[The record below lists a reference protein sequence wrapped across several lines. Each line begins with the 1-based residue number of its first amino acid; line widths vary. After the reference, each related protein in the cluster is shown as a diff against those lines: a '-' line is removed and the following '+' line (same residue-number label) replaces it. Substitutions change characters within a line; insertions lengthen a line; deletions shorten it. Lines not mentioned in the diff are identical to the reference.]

1 MLKNKN
7 KNFKISTANYGV
19 LKKEGKKM
27 EKDLEIMEL
36 GEGVN
41 YIYSRNR
48 EKFNFKNVTEEV
60 GEKNEKSFCNL
71 VKELQNNEIKLTQM
85 YIVKCVHGNK
95 IVDMEVMQKDSQI
108 IEINY
113 LQSGLKLITPKII
126 EADGI
131 VTNDI
136 TKMLGMFPADC
147 GILGIYD
154 PVEKRKALIH
164 SGWRGALQDI
174 AVRAIDIFRMK
185 GSKLSNLK
193 VILSPM
199 IKSLEIGIDTIFM
212 FDEYVEKKGPDYK
225 KFIKKS
231 SENYLV
237 NLKEIIVQSLLD
249 RGIKKENI
257 LNINSEDTFSEVDQ
271 NCRYLYESYR
281 RDKEKSRRNI
291 IIIYF
296 IPKKSNRPA
305 WVSDAK
311 SKHVLKLSAI
321 VISSFVPNTETF
333 SEVKEIIKNDLT
345 SSDIAT
351 FEKLQKPVVDSINN
365 DNTSAEM
372 GYKDS
377 EVRDLE
383 RQLQQL
389 QEATEEETILDD
401 ENKTSNKEVE
411 DTNNKENKQINI
423 KINSSDV
430 DTLRTILK
438 NNL

>member
-1 MLKNKN
+1 MFTVLD
-7 KNFKISTANYGV
+7 FIFIVVVLFSSATAYVSGFV
-19 LKKEGKKM
+19 HSIIGLAIWFGTAFITK
-27 EKDLEIMEL
+27 
-36 GEGVN
+36 
-41 YIYSRNR
+41 YIYPLLEPLFARLLGSST
-48 EKFNFKNVTEEV
+48 FF
-60 GEKNEKSFCNL
+60 SNL
-71 VKELQNNEIKLTQM
+71 VAYIIVFVLSVMILSFINKTVASKLHQTNFSSAD
-85 YIVKCVHGNK
+85 KTFGFLFGLFRG
-95 IVDMEVMQKDSQI
+95 I
-108 IEINY
+108 I
-113 LQSGLKLITPKII
+113 LM
-126 EADGI
+126 GI
-131 VTNDI
+131 V
-136 TKMLGMFPADC
+136 
-147 GILGIYD
+147 Y
-154 PVEKRKALIH
+154 
-164 SGWRGALQDI
+164 
-174 AVRAIDIFRMK
+174 
-185 GSKLSNLK
+185 
-193 VILSPM
+193 
-199 IKSLEIGIDTIFM
+199 
-212 FDEYVEKKGPDYK
+212 
-225 KFIKKS
+225 
-231 SENYLV
+231 
-237 NLKEIIVQSLLD
+237 
-249 RGIKKENI
+249 
-257 LNINSEDTFSEVDQ
+257 
-271 NCRYLYESYR
+271 
-281 RDKEKSRRNI
+281 I

-389 QEATEEETILDD
+389 QEATEETILND

-411 DTNNKENKQINI
+411 DTNTKENKQINI